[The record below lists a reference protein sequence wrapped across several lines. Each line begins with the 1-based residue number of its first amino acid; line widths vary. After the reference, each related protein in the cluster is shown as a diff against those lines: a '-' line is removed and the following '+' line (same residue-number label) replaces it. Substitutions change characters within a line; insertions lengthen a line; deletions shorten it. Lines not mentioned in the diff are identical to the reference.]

1 MCLSVAYIIDNGQ
14 REEVMNDVAF
24 LKAEGTG
31 FMLTTLLGDNKFV
44 EGRIESIDFMNDHSV
59 VFSK

>member
-1 MCLSVAYIIDNGQ
+1 MCLSVVYIIDNGQ

-24 LKAEGTG
+24 LKAEGNG
-31 FMLTTLLGDNKFV
+31 FMLTTLLGDNKFI

>member
-1 MCLSVAYIIDNGQ
+1 MCLSVAYIVDNGQ

-24 LKAEGTG
+24 LKAEGHG
-31 FMLTTLLGDNKFV
+31 FMLTTLLGDNRFV
-44 EGRIESIDFMNDHSV
+44 EGRIESIDFMNEHSV